1 MWAFL
6 QRLFRWRKS
15 APRGTEGGD
24 KLLPQSAI
32 SSSGGPSKVEPPAA
46 ELLPYD
52 AALLERARSQWQLG
66 DWKSLA
72 KLNCAELEHHPDR
85 AKLALLA
92 AVGRMQ
98 VGDKAEARRYFQ
110 IAKEWG
116 CDKKLISRVMI
127 AAVHDSLARAYLI
140 EGNNARAVNHFQD
153 AVRVALPNID
163 FRLLGEQRAIRAAVQ
178 LGMKTKIA
186 ELVAE
191 NPDTSNRI
199 PYGTYYRNEQ

>member
-1 MWAFL
+1 MWAFF
-6 QRLFRWRKS
+6 QRLFRWRKNSTKTSNNEAGENLPRLDTSPGRPS
-15 APRGTEGGD
+15 A
-24 KLLPQSAI
+24 
-32 SSSGGPSKVEPPAA
+32 EPVTAQ
-46 ELLPYD
+46 LVPYD
-52 AALLERARSQWQLG
+52 AALLERVRSQWQLG
-66 DWKSLA
+66 DWESLA

-92 AVGRMQ
+92 AAGRMQ
-98 VGDKAEARRYFQ
+98 VGDKTEARRYFQ

-140 EGNNARAVNHFQD
+140 EGDNARAVNHFQD
-153 AVRVALPNID
+153 AVRVALPNVD

-191 NPDTSNRI
+191 NPSYRI
-199 PYGTYYRNEQ
+199 SYGTYCREEQ

>member
-1 MWAFL
+1 MWAFF
-6 QRLFRWRKS
+6 QRLFRWRKNSTKTSNEAGENLPRFDISPGRPS
-15 APRGTEGGD
+15 A
-24 KLLPQSAI
+24 
-32 SSSGGPSKVEPPAA
+32 EPVTAQ
-46 ELLPYD
+46 LVPYD

-66 DWKSLA
+66 DWESLA

-98 VGDKAEARRYFQ
+98 VGDKTEARRYFQ
-110 IAKEWG
+110 LAKEWG

-140 EGNNARAVNHFQD
+140 EGDSARAVNHFQD
-153 AVRVALPNID
+153 AVRVALPNVD

-191 NPDTSNRI
+191 NPDASNRI
-199 PYGTYYRNEQ
+199 SYGTYCRKEQ

>member
-1 MWAFL
+1 MWAFF
-6 QRLFRWRKS
+6 QRLFRWRKNSTKTSNNETRENLPRLDTSPGRPS
-15 APRGTEGGD
+15 A
-24 KLLPQSAI
+24 
-32 SSSGGPSKVEPPAA
+32 EPVTAQ
-46 ELLPYD
+46 LVPYD
-52 AALLERARSQWQLG
+52 AALLERVRSQWQLG

-153 AVRVALPNID
+153 AVRVALPNVD

-199 PYGTYYRNEQ
+199 SYGTYYRNEQ